1 MENEVRGC
9 MDLSDSRHLYGVAGF
24 FMGWSPSL
32 FLSYGWAVD
41 SWQENLWPW
50 KGKDGWWQQF
60 LLNLDPFSW
69 RDCVL
74 SQGNG
79 WILLLQGYGL
89 TYNEGACLHGG
100 IKFGRSV
107 RGEKKIYTKPARQSI
122 QMFTPKFNVNINI
135 VTSESYAL
143 ISVKPPLKSIYSIS
157 FSCSFFQSAF
167 TTTMCVFE

>member
-1 MENEVRGC
+1 MYGFEWFQAPLWGC
-9 MDLSDSRHLYGVAGF
+9 WIFYGTITISIPIWW
-24 FMGWSPSL
+24 MGCWQLARESL
-32 FLSYGWAVD
+32 TLKRERWMITAILVEFG
-41 SWQENLWPW
+41 PI
-50 KGKDGWWQQF
+50 
-60 LLNLDPFSW
+60 SW

-89 TYNEGACLHGG
+89 TYNEGVCLHGG
-100 IKFGRSV
+100 IKFGGSV

-122 QMFTPKFNVNINI
+122 QMFTPKLNVSINI